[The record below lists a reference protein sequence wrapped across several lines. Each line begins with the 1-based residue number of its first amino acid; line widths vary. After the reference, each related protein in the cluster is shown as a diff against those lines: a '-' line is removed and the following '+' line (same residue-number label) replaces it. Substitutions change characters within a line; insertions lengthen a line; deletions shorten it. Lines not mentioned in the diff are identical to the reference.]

1 MAWSGHGAVVQ
12 SLVGDFSGTDEVLA
26 LAQAGRLES
35 LGEILITRSGR
46 IGPLVELVSGR
57 RCRPQAYIK
66 VGVQAPFIGA
76 LERALTEGA
85 IFGLDMGAR
94 MGVFPLAHLG
104 PDGDVSDE
112 WTLWFSRADQAAQA
126 AGFPNKTA
134 AMILGAFGELQDN
147 VFRHS
152 QAHASGLIAYAIVD
166 GGFELVVSDQGVGV
180 LGSLRTH
187 PDYAGLSDA
196 GAALRLALANGE
208 TRFGRESGSGVG
220 IGQIFRALANQDGDL
235 RFRSDDHVLEIRG
248 HSPSLQ
254 GELEVRH
261 KAALPGLTV
270 SLLCRPFGRASNQA

>member
-1 MAWSGHGAVVQ
+1 M
-12 SLVGDFSGTDEVLA
+12 
-26 LAQAGRLES
+26 
-35 LGEILITRSGR
+35 
-46 IGPLVELVSGR
+46 ELVSGR
-57 RCRPQAYIK
+57 RRRPEAYTK
-66 VGVQAPFIGA
+66 VEVQAPFAGA
-76 LERALTEGA
+76 LERTLSDGVVLGVEK
-85 IFGLDMGAR
+85 GAR
-94 MGVFPLAHLG
+94 MGVFPLARLG
-104 PDGDVSDE
+104 ADGDASDE

-126 AGFPNKTA
+126 AGFPNQTA

-152 QAHASGLIAYAIVD
+152 QAYASGLVAYAIVD
-166 GGFELVVSDQGVGV
+166 GGFELVASDQGVGV

-187 PDYAGLSDA
+187 PDYAGVTDA
-196 GAALRLALANGE
+196 GAALRLALVNGE

-261 KAALPGLTV
+261 KASLPGLTV
-270 SLLCRPFGRASNQA
+270 SVLCRPFGRVSNQA